1 MVVHKQTLEDR
12 VKKARRNNDHT
23 SALISEFKPFI
34 ASVAQKRVGRYLH
47 YGKDEEL
54 SVGLMAFKE
63 AIDSFKPG
71 KGKFL
76 SFVRM
81 VISMRLIDYYRKCDR
96 EASSTI
102 GDDEE
107 DAEFAWDR
115 KSIEQYQADGD
126 SEDLKAEV
134 IGYSAALSKWGISLD
149 ELVRVSPRKE
159 ELKKLYQDIA
169 GRIAGN
175 KNLLDSLMET
185 GRLPIK
191 EIGKEIEIHR
201 KKLERGR
208 IYIIAMVLAIRSGLS
223 YLDMCRGEG

>member
-12 VKKARRNNDHT
+12 VKKARGNNDLI
-23 SALISEFKPFI
+23 SALITEFKPFI

-47 YGKDEEL
+47 YGEDEEL

-63 AIDSFKPG
+63 AVDSFKPG

-107 DAEFAWDR
+107 DAELAWDR

-149 ELVRVSPRKE
+149 ELVKVSPRRE

-169 GRIAGN
+169 RRIAGN
-175 KNLLDSLMET
+175 KGLLDSLMET

>member
-12 VKKARRNNDHT
+12 VKKARGDNKLT
-23 SALISEFKPFI
+23 STLISEFKPFI
-34 ASVAQKRVGRYLH
+34 ASIAQKRVGRYLH
-47 YGKDEEL
+47 YGEDEEL

-63 AIDSFKPG
+63 AVDSFKPG

-76 SFVRM
+76 SFLRM
-81 VISMRLIDYYRKCDR
+81 VISMRLIDYYRKRDR
-96 EASSTI
+96 EASI
-102 GDDEE
+102 GLDGEE
-107 DAEFAWDR
+107 DVELAWDR
-115 KSIEQYQADGD
+115 KSIEQFQADGA

-149 ELVRVSPRKE
+149 DLVRVSPRRE

-169 GRIAGN
+169 RRIAGN
-175 KNLLDSLMET
+175 KGLLDSLMET

-223 YLDMCRGEG
+223 YLDMYWGEG

>member
-12 VKKARRNNDHT
+12 VKKVRGNNDLT
-23 SALISEFKPFI
+23 STLISEFKPFI
-34 ASVAQKRVGRYLH
+34 ASIAQKRVGRYLH
-47 YGKDEEL
+47 YGEDEEL

-81 VISMRLIDYYRKCDR
+81 VISMRLIDYYRKRDR
-96 EASSTI
+96 EASISV

-107 DAEFAWDR
+107 DTELAWDR
-115 KSIEQYQADGD
+115 KSIEQFQADGA

-134 IGYSAALSKWGISLD
+134 IGYSAALSRWGISLD
-149 ELVRVSPRKE
+149 ELVRVSPRRE

-169 GRIAGN
+169 RRIASN
-175 KNLLDSLMET
+175 KDLLDSLMET

>member
-1 MVVHKQTLEDR
+1 MVVHKQTLEER
-12 VKKARRNNDHT
+12 VKKARGNNDLI
-23 SALISEFKPFI
+23 SGLISEFKPFI
-34 ASVAQKRVGRYLH
+34 ASIAQKRVGRYLH
-47 YGKDEEL
+47 YGEDEEL

-63 AIDSFKPG
+63 AVDSFKPG

-96 EASSTI
+96 EASFNM
-102 GDDEE
+102 DDDKE
-107 DAEFAWDR
+107 DEDLAWDQ
-115 KSIEQYQADGD
+115 KSIEQYQADKD
-126 SEDLKAEV
+126 SEDLKAE
-134 IGYSAALSKWGISLD
+134 IIEYSAVLSKWGISLN
-149 ELVRVSPRKE
+149 ELASISPRRE

-169 GRIAGN
+169 MRIAGS
-175 KNLLDSLMET
+175 KDLLDSLIET

-223 YLDMCRGEG
+223 YLDMCRDES

>member
-1 MVVHKQTLEDR
+1 MVIHKQTLEDR
-12 VKKARRNNDHT
+12 VKKARGNNDLT
-23 SALISEFKPFI
+23 STLISEFKPFI
-34 ASVAQKRVGRYLH
+34 ASIAQKRVGRYLH
-47 YGKDEEL
+47 YGEDEEL

-63 AIDSFKPG
+63 AVDSFNPG

-76 SFVRM
+76 SFLRM
-81 VISMRLIDYYRKCDR
+81 VISMRLIDYYRKRDR
-96 EASSTI
+96 EASIGI

-107 DAEFAWDR
+107 DAELAWDR
-115 KSIEQYQADGD
+115 KSIEQFQADEN

-149 ELVRVSPRKE
+149 ELVRVSPRRE

-169 GRIAGN
+169 RRIAGN
-175 KNLLDSLMET
+175 KGLLDSLMET

>member
-12 VKKARRNNDHT
+12 VKKARGNNDHT

>member
-1 MVVHKQTLEDR
+1 
-12 VKKARRNNDHT
+12 
-23 SALISEFKPFI
+23 
-34 ASVAQKRVGRYLH
+34 
-47 YGKDEEL
+47 
-54 SVGLMAFKE
+54 
-63 AIDSFKPG
+63 
-71 KGKFL
+71 
-76 SFVRM
+76 M
-81 VISMRLIDYYRKCDR
+81 VISMRLIDYYRKQDR

-107 DAEFAWDR
+107 DAELAWDR

-208 IYIIAMVLAIRSGLS
+208 IYIIAMVLAIRSSLS

>member
-12 VKKARRNNDHT
+12 VKKARGNNELT
-23 SALISEFKPFI
+23 GALISEFKPFI

-47 YGKDEEL
+47 YGEDEEL

-63 AIDSFKPG
+63 ALDSFKSG

-96 EASSTI
+96 EAASTI

-107 DAEFAWDR
+107 DAELAWDR

-134 IGYSAALSKWGISLD
+134 IGYSAALTKWGISLD
-149 ELVRVSPRKE
+149 KLVRVSPRRE
-159 ELKKLYQDIA
+159 ELKELYQDIA
-169 GRIAGN
+169 RRIAGN
-175 KNLLDSLMET
+175 KSLLDSLMET

-223 YLDMCRGEG
+223 YLDICRGED

>member
-1 MVVHKQTLEDR
+1 MVVYKQTLEDR
-12 VKKARRNNDHT
+12 VKKARGNNDLT
-23 SALISEFKPFI
+23 STLISEFKPFI
-34 ASVAQKRVGRYLH
+34 ASIAQKRVGRYLH
-47 YGKDEEL
+47 YGEDEEL

-63 AIDSFKPG
+63 AVDSFNPG

-76 SFVRM
+76 SFLRM
-81 VISMRLIDYYRKCDR
+81 VISMRLIDYYRKRDR
-96 EASSTI
+96 EASISI

-115 KSIEQYQADGD
+115 KSIEQFQADED
-126 SEDLKAEV
+126 SEALKAEV

-149 ELVRVSPRKE
+149 ELVRVSPRRE

-169 GRIAGN
+169 RRIAGN
-175 KNLLDSLMET
+175 KGLLDSLMET

>member
-12 VKKARRNNDHT
+12 VKKARGNNDLT
-23 SALISEFKPFI
+23 STLISEFKPFI
-34 ASVAQKRVGRYLH
+34 ASIAQKRVGRYLH
-47 YGKDEEL
+47 YGEDEEL

-63 AIDSFKPG
+63 AVDSFNPG

-76 SFVRM
+76 SFLRM
-81 VISMRLIDYYRKCDR
+81 VISMRLIDYYRKRDR
-96 EASSTI
+96 EASISI

-107 DAEFAWDR
+107 DAELAWDR
-115 KSIEQYQADGD
+115 KSIEQFQADEN

-149 ELVRVSPRKE
+149 ELVRVSPRRE

-169 GRIAGN
+169 RRIAGN
-175 KNLLDSLMET
+175 KGLLDSLMGT
-185 GRLPIK
+185 GRLQIK

>member
-12 VKKARRNNDHT
+12 VKKARGNNDLT
-23 SALISEFKPFI
+23 STLISEFKPFI
-34 ASVAQKRVGRYLH
+34 ASIAQKRVGRYLH
-47 YGKDEEL
+47 YGEDEEL

-63 AIDSFKPG
+63 AVDSFNPG

-76 SFVRM
+76 SFLRM
-81 VISMRLIDYYRKCDR
+81 VISMRLIDYYRKRDR
-96 EASSTI
+96 EASISI

-107 DAEFAWDR
+107 DAELAWDR
-115 KSIEQYQADGD
+115 KSIEQFQADEN

-149 ELVRVSPRKE
+149 ELVRVSPRRE

-169 GRIAGN
+169 RRIAGN
-175 KNLLDSLMET
+175 KGLLDSLMET

>member
-1 MVVHKQTLEDR
+1 MVVHKQTLEER
-12 VKKARRNNDHT
+12 VKKARGNNDLIST
-23 SALISEFKPFI
+23 LISEFKPFI
-34 ASVAQKRVGRYLH
+34 ASIAQKRVGRYLH
-47 YGKDEEL
+47 YGEDEEL

-63 AIDSFKPG
+63 AVDSFKPG

-81 VISMRLIDYYRKCDR
+81 VISMRLIDYYRKQDR
-96 EASSTI
+96 DLSMSAS
-102 GDDEE
+102 DDEE
-107 DAEFAWDR
+107 DPELAWDR
-115 KSIEQYQADGD
+115 KSIEQFQAGKD
-126 SEDLKAEV
+126 SEDLKTEI

-149 ELVRVSPRKE
+149 QLVGVSPRRE

-169 GRIAGN
+169 RRIADN
-175 KNLLDSLMET
+175 KDLLDSLMET

-208 IYIIAMVLAIRSGLS
+208 IYIIAMVLAIKSGIS
-223 YLDMCRGEG
+223 YLDICQGEG

>member
-12 VKKARRNNDHT
+12 VKKARGDNKLT
-23 SALISEFKPFI
+23 STLISEFKPFI
-34 ASVAQKRVGRYLH
+34 ASIAQKRVGRYLH
-47 YGKDEEL
+47 YGEDEEL

-63 AIDSFKPG
+63 AVDSFKPG

-76 SFVRM
+76 SFLRM
-81 VISMRLIDYYRKCDR
+81 VISMRLIDYYRKRDR
-96 EASSTI
+96 EASI
-102 GDDEE
+102 GIDGEE
-107 DAEFAWDR
+107 DAELAWDR
-115 KSIEQYQADGD
+115 KSIEQFQADGA

-149 ELVRVSPRKE
+149 DLVRVSPRRE

-169 GRIAGN
+169 RRIAGN
-175 KNLLDSLMET
+175 KGLLDSLMET

-223 YLDMCRGEG
+223 YLDMYWGEG

>member
-12 VKKARRNNDHT
+12 VKKARGNNDHT

-54 SVGLMAFKE
+54 SIGLMAFEE

-107 DAEFAWDR
+107 DAELAWDR

-126 SEDLKAEV
+126 SEDMKAEV
-134 IGYSAALSKWGISLD
+134 IGYSAALLKWGISLD
-149 ELVRVSPRKE
+149 ELVKVSPRRE

-175 KNLLDSLMET
+175 KGLLDSLMKT

>member
-54 SVGLMAFKE
+54 SVGLMAFEE

>member
-12 VKKARRNNDHT
+12 VKKARGNNDLT
-23 SALISEFKPFI
+23 STLISEFKPFI
-34 ASVAQKRVGRYLH
+34 ASIAQKRVGRYLH
-47 YGKDEEL
+47 YGEDEEL

-63 AIDSFKPG
+63 AVDSFNPG

-76 SFVRM
+76 SFLRM
-81 VISMRLIDYYRKCDR
+81 VISMRLIDYYRKRDR
-96 EASSTI
+96 EASISI

-107 DAEFAWDR
+107 DAELAWDR
-115 KSIEQYQADGD
+115 KSIEQFQADED

-149 ELVRVSPRKE
+149 ELVRVSPRRE

-169 GRIAGN
+169 RRIAGN
-175 KNLLDSLMET
+175 KGLLDSLMET

>member
-12 VKKARRNNDHT
+12 VKKARGNNDHT

-134 IGYSAALSKWGISLD
+134 IGYSATLSKWGISLD

-169 GRIAGN
+169 GKIAGN

>member
-1 MVVHKQTLEDR
+1 MVIHKQTLEDR
-12 VKKARRNNDHT
+12 VKRTRGNNDLV

-34 ASVAQKRVGRYLH
+34 ASIAQKRVGRYLH
-47 YGKDEEL
+47 YGEDEEL

-81 VISMRLIDYYRKCDR
+81 VISMRLIDYYRKQDR
-96 EASSTI
+96 EASISI
-102 GDDEE
+102 DDEE
-107 DAEFAWDR
+107 DAELAWDR
-115 KSIEQYQADGD
+115 KSIQQYEADEE
-126 SEDLKAEV
+126 SEDLKTEI
-134 IGYSAALSKWGISLD
+134 IGYNAALSKWGISLD
-149 ELVRVSPRKE
+149 ELANVSPKSQ

-169 GRIAGN
+169 SKIAGN
-175 KNLLDSLMET
+175 KELLNSLIET
-185 GRLPIK
+185 RRLPIK

-223 YLDMCRGEG
+223 YLDMGLGEN

>member
-12 VKKARRNNDHT
+12 VKKARGNNDLT
-23 SALISEFKPFI
+23 STLISEFKPFI
-34 ASVAQKRVGRYLH
+34 ASIAQKRVGRYLH
-47 YGKDEEL
+47 YGEDEEL

-63 AIDSFKPG
+63 AVDSFNPG

-76 SFVRM
+76 SFLRM
-81 VISMRLIDYYRKCDR
+81 VISMRLIDYYRKRDR
-96 EASSTI
+96 EASISI

-115 KSIEQYQADGD
+115 KSIEQFQADED
-126 SEDLKAEV
+126 SEALKAEV

-149 ELVRVSPRKE
+149 ELVRVSPRRE

-169 GRIAGN
+169 RRIAGN
-175 KNLLDSLMET
+175 KGLLDSLMET

>member
-149 ELVRVSPRKE
+149 ELVRVSPRRE